1 MAASKY
7 DQGDR
12 AYLKDPIS
20 RIGTVEDGA
29 MQATEAGDHERALFL
44 RMQALAL
51 AKLIHEDPSVQDRD
65 MILMK
70 AHMKLA
76 DTYMEMGLGEQAYY
90 HGQKAMDRLDP
101 KKPGEGGNT
110 DFTVTTLT
118 AVARSMIKQGD
129 NKSWNYLS
137 RAILINHDLHSPDD
151 ITNYPIHEAF
161 GDMHMG
167 HGDAKAMLEVEELKG
182 GHHKKSGSHGDGE
195 DTKDMD
201 YEKAFDEY
209 GKAWELIAGKEK
221 RKMLRML
228 APKDARMASIYSKM
242 AKIRGIQGNDEES
255 IQLYEKS
262 LACHEKA
269 DKPNVAAIAKTEYEL
284 GVIYHKH
291 KKYSD
296 SLNVLDKAVK
306 KCEGKQELGNQ
317 PLLLLVKKQQAITL
331 YDGNQVEAAKEKFDE
346 LMSLQRMEYGG
357 SSVIVAETL
366 KYLGDVHVALEK
378 RPIAQKYYNRA
389 LRILR
394 RRLGCKDETV
404 KQLEHYVRQLNFFM

>member
-44 RMQALAL
+44 RMQ
-51 AKLIHEDPSVQDRD
+51 
-65 MILMK
+65 
-70 AHMKLA
+70 
-76 DTYMEMGLGEQAYY
+76 
-90 HGQKAMDRLDP
+90 
-101 KKPGEGGNT
+101 
-110 DFTVTTLT
+110 
-118 AVARSMIKQGD
+118 
-129 NKSWNYLS
+129 
-137 RAILINHDLHSPDD
+137 D

-201 YEKAFDEY
+201 YEKALDEY

-242 AKIRGIQGNDEES
+242 AKARELHKMECQQIRGIQGNDEES

-296 SLNVLDKAVK
+296 SLDVLDKAVK

-404 KQLEHYVRQLNFFM
+404 RQLEHYVRQLNFFM